1 MKITILK
8 KKSSWIFLI
17 SFLAVLTGSFLIPEQ
32 RYKSIFKPKKNNLL
46 YKAKILKYKSRYSPV
61 EVYKKYDAFENKYS
75 CLIKSEVDIGSEKDY
90 FPINLSPNSSYKT
103 TKYKIGKVNKIITLP
118 EKDGRGD
125 YIYSWKI
132 PYSEWHKHKIL
143 FTRFDSDPEI
153 KYDLGKLKKAVK
165 IYLKCQ
171 EDIGKIKSA
180 KLLEERYI
188 KSRFDPNK
196 ELMKTPRNIIYDR
209 YLILTWDKRLKEYKL
224 AKNPYAPE
232 ILTKFANMPE
242 VFKFIELETI
252 YNCRS
257 KNDDYFYEE
266 TREEFYQNRNVE
278 IPDMSDQLISYLQI
292 DHSFYSKY
300 PCEKVKVSNSF
311 ASRIHTKWKEID
323 LKKKINLLNI
333 KFNISTPQP
342 IKNKD
347 YKEEKLVSKKDKE
360 LIVQEDLTK
369 PEASPESLIN
379 SLSAE
384 EKNIAVIKAFNICK
398 TNQGI
403 SSKTLKSQAYKL
415 LDTYQIDRELLSN
428 KKVEAYANFLLK
440 DKNFCSKFEA
450 FDSYIDFAN
459 NQIGDGEK
467 SFNNLSELNKKA
479 AKKASYALCMVS
491 TGKFSMQEQRDYMYK
506 SFVNLVPNEESFNKL
521 INDAQSSEFNSA
533 ASWLMTK
540 MNPSDCE
547 IK

>member
-1 MKITILK
+1 MKITIFK
-8 KKSSWIFLI
+8 KKSRWIFLI

-32 RYKSIFKPKKNNLL
+32 RYKSIFGLKKNNLL
-46 YKAKILKYKSRYSPV
+46 YKAIVLESGEKKEYIQVSKRYDEFTDKKTCFLDAPNGLKIHS
-61 EVYKKYDAFENKYS
+61 D
-75 CLIKSEVDIGSEKDY
+75 LIIDIEINHGSVIDE
-90 FPINLSPNSSYKT
+90 T
-103 TKYKIGKVNKIITLP
+103 TKYRFGNNKKIISVP
-118 EKDGRGD
+118 RKDGLG
-125 YIYSWKI
+125 YYVSSWKI
-132 PYSEWHKHKIL
+132 PYSEWHNKSKLLIRKE
-143 FTRFDSDPEI
+143 TSFDGISSKNDKFYNLI
-153 KYDLGKLKKAVK
+153 QFRKASK
-165 IYLKCQ
+165 IYLKCL
-171 EDIGKIKSA
+171 EDIGKIKTAS
-180 KLLEERYI
+180 LHEERYKNI
-188 KSRFDPNK
+188 TYDPNK
-196 ELMKTPRNIIYDR
+196 NLMKSPDPICGGRDCEYMTAYDKETQS
-209 YLILTWDKRLKEYKL
+209 YSKRI
-224 AKNPYAPE
+224 KNP
-232 ILTKFANMPE
+232 
-242 VFKFIELETI
+242 
-252 YNCRS
+252 
-257 KNDDYFYEE
+257 DYWGG
-266 TREEFYQNRNVE
+266 
-278 IPDMSDQLISYLQI
+278 
-292 DHSFYSKY
+292 
-300 PCEKVKVSNSF
+300 KV
-311 ASRIHTKWKEID
+311 
-323 LKKKINLLNI
+323 
-333 KFNISTPQP
+333 
-342 IKNKD
+342 
-347 YKEEKLVSKKDKE
+347 VSKKDKE
-360 LIVQEDLTK
+360 LIVQKDITK

-415 LDTYQIDRELLSN
+415 LDNYQIDRELLSN

-506 SFVNLVPNEESFNKL
+506 SFVNLVPNEESFNQL

-540 MNPSDCE
+540 MNPNDCE

>member
-1 MKITILK
+1 MKITIFN

-46 YKAKILKYKSRYSPV
+46 YKAKVLKIPKSKYGLV
-61 EVYKKYDAFENKYS
+61 EVYKKYDDFENKYS

-90 FPINLSPNSSYKT
+90 FPINLSPNSFYKT

-125 YIYSWKI
+125 YISSWKI

-143 FTRFDSDPEI
+143 FTRFDTDSEI
-153 KYDLGKLKKAVK
+153 EYDLGKLKKAVK

-180 KLLEERYI
+180 KLLEKTYI
-188 KSRFDPNK
+188 RSPFDPNK
-196 ELMKTPRNIIYDR
+196 ELMKTPPDIIYDR
-209 YLILTWDKRLKEYKL
+209 YLILTWDKKLKEYKL

-257 KNDDYFYEE
+257 QNDDYFYEE

-278 IPDMSDQLISYLQI
+278 IPDMSEQLIAYLQK

-300 PCEKVKVSNSF
+300 PCEKVKVSHSL
-311 ASRIHTKWKEID
+311 SRGFDRRTID

-347 YKEEKLVSKKDKE
+347 YKEEKLVSKKDKA

-369 PEASPESLIN
+369 PETSPESLMN

-384 EKNIAVIKAFNICK
+384 EKNIAVLKAFNICK
-398 TNQGI
+398 INQGI
-403 SSKTLKSQAYKL
+403 SSKTLKSQAYEL
-415 LDTYQIDRELLSN
+415 LDTYQIGRELLNN

-440 DKNFCSKFEA
+440 DKNFCSKFGA

-506 SFVNLVPNEESFNKL
+506 SFVNLVSNEESFDKL

-540 MNPSDCE
+540 MNPNDCE